1 MSITF
6 NADEIFEMAEQIE
19 RNGAE
24 FYEEAS
30 EKAPDEKTQNMLLEM
45 AEMEWGHLKTFQE
58 MRKDLTD
65 EERSANLFD
74 PDNEA
79 SLYLQTMA
87 DGKGFEGKISKMEK
101 LTGKESI
108 QDILKIA
115 INAEKN
121 SVAFYSSIKEL
132 VPEKAGRERIRAII
146 KEELG
151 HLAVLSL
158 SLAAS
163 K

>member
-1 MSITF
+1 VSITF
-6 NADEIFEMAEQIE
+6 NADEIYEMAEQIE
-19 RNGAE
+19 RNGAK
-24 FYEEAS
+24 FYEQAAA
-30 EKAPDEKTQNMLLEM
+30 KAPDEKTMNMLLDM
-45 AEMEWGHLKTFQE
+45 AGMEWGHLEIFSE
-58 MRKDLTD
+58 MRKGLS
-65 EERSANLFD
+65 EEEKSTNVFD
-74 PDNEA
+74 PENQA
-79 SLYLQTMA
+79 ALYLQTMA
-87 DGKGFEGKISKMEK
+87 DGKGFEGKISRYEK

-121 SVAFYSSIKEL
+121 SVAFYSGIVEL
-132 VPEKAGRERIRAII
+132 VSSKSGKDKVRAII

-151 HLAVLSL
+151 HLTVLSL